1 MKKINILQLITGLGM
16 GGAERVVLDLSKN
29 IDKNK
34 FSNQVIGIAKRNE
47 LLPQF
52 FEDNICVMSLN
63 KDNNLK
69 DFYLMIKE
77 VNDYIRKNNIN
88 IIHAHLAHALIV
100 ASIVKIFNPTLKI
113 VFTSH
118 SLNIGSKLIE
128 FLIFILKPLRNIDI
142 IFSKDLLKYFYK
154 SNYIILPNGVD
165 IKKYDLNL
173 SKNSK
178 FTFIAIGRLETVKN
192 HKFLIEI
199 ANNLKDKYDFS
210 IHIVGEGYLRKE
222 LEEKIREFGLE
233 EKVKLL
239 GMRNDIPELL
249 NKSHCLLM
257 PSLWEGL
264 PMVILESGASKVPII
279 STPVGSVPSILNEKN
294 SYLSELSKFQD
305 TMIYLINNYEEAKT
319 KAIALL
325 DDIVFNY
332 SVESIVE
339 KHEKIYQRLNS

>member
-16 GGAERVVLDLSKN
+16 GGAEKVVLDLSKN
-29 IDKNK
+29 INKIK
-34 FSNQVIGIAKRNE
+34 FSNHVIGIAKRNE
-47 LLPQF
+47 LLPLF
-52 FEDNICVMSLN
+52 FEGKIFAKSLN

-69 DFYLMIKE
+69 DFCLMIKE
-77 VNDYIRKNNIN
+77 VNSYVKENNIN

-100 ASIVKIFNPTLKI
+100 ASLVKIFNPSLKI

-154 SNYIILPNGVD
+154 ANYTILPNGVD
-165 IKKYDLNL
+165 IKKYDLDL
-173 SKNSK
+173 PKNSK

-192 HKFLIEI
+192 HKLLIEI
-199 ANNLKDKYDFS
+199 ANNLKDKYDFT
-210 IHIVGEGYLRKE
+210 IKIVGEGYLRKE
-222 LEEKIREFGLE
+222 LEEKIQEFGLE

-239 GMRNDIPELL
+239 GMKNNIPELL

-264 PMVILESGASKVPII
+264 PMVILEAASSKVPII
-279 STPVGSVPSILNEKN
+279 STSVGSIPSILNIGN
-294 SYLSELSKFQD
+294 SYLTDLNQFENKMKIVLD
-305 TMIYLINNYEEAKT
+305 NYEEANR
-319 KAIALL
+319 KAEILF
-325 DDIVFNY
+325 DDIVSKY
-332 SVESIVE
+332 SIQSIVKE
-339 KHEKIYQRLNS
+339 HEAIYSKLM